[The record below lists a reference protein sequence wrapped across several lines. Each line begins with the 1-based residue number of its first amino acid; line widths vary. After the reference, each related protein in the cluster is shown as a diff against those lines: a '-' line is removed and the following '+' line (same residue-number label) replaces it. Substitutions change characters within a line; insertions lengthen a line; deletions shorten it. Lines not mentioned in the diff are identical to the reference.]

1 MTDSVISVTFSNSG
15 QVMFPHHSDQVSQMS
30 KVSKIAL
37 LRYSVNVFVFVFVY
51 VVVFLLVRSC
61 FLITLIKCLKG
72 QSLKDRSLKAFLSA
86 IQVQWTLSFSVLVFN
101 SGTLP
106 ESYQKSQCYLSTQSV
121 TERIVSECQKW
132 LLYLSVTLRISMENT
147 CMVDG

>member
-1 MTDSVISVTFSNSG
+1 MYLSLFN
-15 QVMFPHHSDQVSQMS
+15 
-30 KVSKIAL
+30 
-37 LRYSVNVFVFVFVY
+37 VY

-132 LLYLSVTLRISMENT
+132 LLYLSVTLRISLQGN
-147 CMVDG
+147 GKYLYG